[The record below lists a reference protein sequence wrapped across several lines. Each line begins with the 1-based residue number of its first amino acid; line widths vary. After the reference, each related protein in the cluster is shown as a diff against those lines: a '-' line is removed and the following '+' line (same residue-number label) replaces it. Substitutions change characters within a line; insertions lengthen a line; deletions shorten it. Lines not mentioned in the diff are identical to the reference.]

1 MTIEEFEEFDVNFK
15 IVSNKNENV
24 YCEGY
29 VTINDE
35 EAEDVDWHYWTENG
49 YQSRPFY
56 HHNEE
61 EITGL
66 TDIQNNEID
75 TFREDYS
82 NDALWIDTCIL
93 QSEEYENKTYVRE
106 NLTLIINGGD

>member
-35 EAEDVDWHYWTENG
+35 EAEDVDWYYWTGNG
-49 YQSRPFY
+49 YQSIPFY
-56 HHNEE
+56 HHNKE
-61 EITGL
+61 EISGL
-66 TDIQNNEID
+66 TEIQNNEID
-75 TFREDYS
+75 TFIVDYS

-93 QSEEYENKTYVRE
+93 QSEEDENRTFVRE
-106 NLTLIINGGD
+106 NCTIIINGDD

>member
-35 EAEDVDWHYWTENG
+35 EAEDVVWYYWTGNG
-49 YQSRPFY
+49 YQSRPNY
-56 HHNEE
+56 HHNKE

-75 TFREDYS
+75 TFRVDYS

-93 QSEEYENKTYVRE
+93 QSEEDENRTFVRE
-106 NLTLIINGGD
+106 NCTIIINGDD